1 MHTIDYKG
9 AITMK
14 KFNKSYTLSLSVDYA
29 LIAIDNDSAM
39 PLDLA
44 DEDICITQWFHEQGY
59 KARIEGNTL
68 VIGKNY
74 RWGKVE
80 SRYVIIPNID
90 YHDYRANRNYAAGI
104 AAAKRFAMAHT
115 LAIVH
120 KINSGC

>member
-1 MHTIDYKG
+1 
-9 AITMK
+9 MK

-29 LIAIDNDSAM
+29 HIDIDDNSANA
-39 PLDLA
+39 LSLV
-44 DEDICITQWFHEQGY
+44 DEDIHVMDWYHEQGY

-68 VIGKNY
+68 VISKAY
-74 RWGKVE
+74 SWGKVE
-80 SRYVIIPNID
+80 SRYVIIPNIE
-90 YHDYRANRNYAAGI
+90 YRSYQENRNYAAGI